1 MSLFPFD
8 PTGRLNANRIQNEAH
23 TVTAINGVDH
33 NYLIPVN
40 APFFN
45 ESMTVINLA
54 TGEALTENED
64 FYFGYSFAQ
73 ATEQTGKAISGAIVF
88 IDPDLTGQFYLNYQ
102 TLGGEYVDEET
113 RAIEDGLDA
122 LDRLLNPDWS
132 DLVNVPAVFPPTPHM
147 LRLDEVVGVAEIIAR
162 LDEIEIAL
170 RDDPR
175 RITMG
180 DIVDLEESYTGPL
193 LNSLGEIAQA
203 IEQITQASAIHY
215 VEDNTVTRNS
225 DIIDPLPDTWYPTG
239 ATVTIAKSGTYHL
252 TVSGNPRVLGSVIPI
267 EAVLRFTVDGVPVS
281 QSILSTTVIG
291 LTAGQQVAVDV
302 IALGAGGTRI
312 ATSGPTYGCGLTLL
326 RVSD

>member
-8 PTGRLNANRIQNEAH
+8 PTGRLSANRIQNEAH

-33 NYLIPVN
+33 NYLVPVN

-45 ESMTVINLA
+45 ESMVVINA
-54 TGEALTENED
+54 TTGEALTENED
-64 FYFGYSFAQ
+64 FYYGYSFAQ

-113 RAIEDGLDA
+113 RAIEDGLDT

-162 LDEIEIAL
+162 LNEIEIAL

-175 RITMG
+175 RITMA
-180 DIVDLEESYTGPL
+180 DIVDIEESYTGPL
-193 LNSLGEIAQA
+193 LDRLGEIAQS
-203 IEQITQASAIHY
+203 IQQIVQTNAIHY
-215 VEDNTVTRNS
+215 IEDNTVNRSS
-225 DIIDPLPDTWYPTG
+225 DIVDPLPDTWYPTG
-239 ATVTIAKSGTYHL
+239 ASVTVSRSGTYQVS
-252 TVSGNPRVLGSVIPI
+252 VSGNPRVLGSVIPI
-267 EAVLRFTVDGVPVS
+267 EAVLRFTIDGQPVS
-281 QSILSTTVIG
+281 QSLLPTTILG
-291 LTAGQQVAVDV
+291 LTAGQTLAVDV
-302 IALGAGGTRI
+302 IALGAGGNRI

>member
-8 PTGRLNANRIQNEAH
+8 PTGRLNSNRIQNEPH

-33 NYLIPVN
+33 NYLVPVN

-45 ESMTVINLA
+45 ESVTVINA
-54 TGEALTENED
+54 TTGVALTENED

-88 IDPDLTGQFYLNYQ
+88 IDPTLTGQFYLNYQ

-170 RDDPR
+170 RDNPR
-175 RITMG
+175 RITMA
-180 DIVDLEESYTGPL
+180 DIVDIEESYTGPL
-193 LNSLGEIAQA
+193 LNSLGEIAQT

-215 VEDNTVTRNS
+215 VEDATVNRDT
-225 DIIDPLPDTWYPTG
+225 DVVDPLPDTWYPTG
-239 ATVTIAKSGTYHL
+239 AQVVVAKSGTYHL
-252 TVSGNPRVLGSVIPI
+252 SITGNPRVLGAVIPI
-267 EAVLRFTVDGVPVS
+267 EAVLRFTVDGVAIA

-291 LTAGQQVAVDV
+291 LSAGQQINVEVM
-302 IALGAGGTRI
+302 ALGAGGTRI
-312 ATSGPTYGCGLTLL
+312 ATSGPTYGCGITLL